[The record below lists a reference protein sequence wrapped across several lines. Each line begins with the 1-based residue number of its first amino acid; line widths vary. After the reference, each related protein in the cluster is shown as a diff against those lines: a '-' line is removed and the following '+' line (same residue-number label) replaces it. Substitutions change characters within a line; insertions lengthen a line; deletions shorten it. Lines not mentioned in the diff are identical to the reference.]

1 MYHNKGINMVNLPRI
16 LNNRYVRDS
25 VPYIIQNAAPPIV
38 SFKYTKTIAGKIF
51 NQKEDLDVDIGTRD
65 MCCDCSTSK
74 YCYGPAGHVV
84 TGDLSII
91 KDAKLRSLIE
101 KGPSYREQ
109 NYINWSITERLCREA
124 VAKYKR
130 KWSRREKV
138 DVRVLNEWEC
148 KVNEC
153 VRRELPYREN
163 T

>member
-25 VPYIIQNAAPPIV
+25 VPNIIQNAAPPIV
-38 SFKYTKTIAGKIF
+38 SFKYTNTIAGKIF